1 MSEKRENRV
10 VEKQKNKIPVVW
22 TIGASDSSGG
32 SGIQADLLTFN
43 DFLVHGCTAIT
54 ALNAQNS
61 FALGNISPTSGESFA
76 AQISALEYDMPANSI
91 KLGMMPNLEIARMV
105 NEYLE
110 EYTGFVVYDLEL
122 DNCGKAFLG
131 EAKDLVTTTLFKR
144 VDLVIANTEEVDV
157 LSGIN
162 VCSTDTMVS
171 AARYFLELGARSVL
185 ITGARIVRDQSAAQN
200 STKENGVRF
209 DYWSDGTTS
218 FWLQFKTVATV
229 NNQSGGCA
237 LSAAVAAMMGGN
249 SELKE
254 AITQAKA
261 YVTKGIRGAR
271 QIGNGPGTVAHLG
284 LSDDPEDMPQVL
296 ETIE

>member
-1 MSEKRENRV
+1 MVKNQEK
-10 VEKQKNKIPVVW
+10 KIPVIW

-43 DFLVHGCTAIT
+43 DFSAHGCTAIT

-61 FALGNISPTSGESFA
+61 YALGNITPTSGESFA

-105 NEYLE
+105 NDYLE

-122 DNCGKAFLG
+122 ENCGKVFLD

-144 VDLVIANTEEVDV
+144 VDLVIANTEEVNV
-157 LSGIN
+157 LAGIK
-162 VCSTDTMVS
+162 VSSIDTMVS
-171 AARYFLELGARSVL
+171 AAQYFLGLGAKSVL
-185 ITGARIVRDQSAAQN
+185 ITGARLARNHGAAQN
-200 STKENGVRF
+200 PNEEDGVRF
-209 DYWSDGTTS
+209 DYWSDGITA

-229 NNQSGGCA
+229 NNQGGGCA
-237 LSAAVAAMMGGN
+237 LSGAVAAMMGSN
-249 SELKE
+249 FELKE

-271 QIGNGPGTVAHLG
+271 QMGSGPGTVAHLG
-284 LSDDPEDMPQVL
+284 LSDNPEDRPDVFETL
-296 ETIE
+296 E